1 MSMNRCKANGR
12 NTNKSTLSCVFF
24 GQKHINSREG
34 GIEIV
39 VEELAT
45 RMVKRGLRVTCI
57 DRKGH
62 HVSGKEFDRES
73 LDVYKGVRILTV
85 PTIERKGLSALSS
98 SFFASVKA
106 AYGDYDVVHIHAEG
120 PALFCWIPKLAGKRV
135 ICTVHGLDH
144 QRAKW
149 SLLGR
154 WCILQG
160 EKNAVKYSDEMIVLS
175 KAVQKYFSDKYD
187 RETIFIPNGV
197 NQPEIAGANE
207 ITKRWD
213 LEKNSYIL
221 FLGRIVPEKGIHY
234 LIEAYKKIKTE
245 KKLVIAGG
253 SSDSD
258 EYMKELF
265 QLGGENIIF
274 TGFQQGRI
282 LKELYSNAYVYCL
295 PSDLEGMPLSLLEA
309 MSFGNC
315 CLVSDIP
322 ECTEVV
328 EDKAVIFEKGNVEEL
343 RQKLIELI
351 EDEGIVKRFQSL
363 AADFICQKYNW
374 DRVVDKTLDLYKK
387 QGLHLNN
394 A

>member
-1 MSMNRCKANGR
+1 MSINPQKTNNRNMNI
-12 NTNKSTLSCVFF
+12 STLSCVFF

-45 RMVKRGLRVTCI
+45 RMAKRGFNVTCI
-57 DRKGH
+57 NRKGH
-62 HVSGKEFDRES
+62 HVSGKEFDTES
-73 LDVYKGVRILTV
+73 LEEYRGVKILTV
-85 PTIERKGLSALSS
+85 PTIVGKGLSALSS
-98 SFFASVKA
+98 SFFASIKA
-106 AYGDYDVVHIHAEG
+106 ACGDYNVVHIHAEG

-149 SLLGR
+149 SWVGR

-160 EKNAVKYSDEMIVLS
+160 EKAAVKYSDEIIVLS
-175 KAVQKYFSDKYD
+175 KAVQRYFVNKYNRK
-187 RETIFIPNGV
+187 TTFIPNGV
-197 NQPEIAGANE
+197 NRPKLVDAYE

-213 LEKNSYIL
+213 LKKDSYIL

-234 LIEAYKKIKTE
+234 LINAYKKVKTE

-258 EYMKELF
+258 KYMKELF
-265 QLGGENIIF
+265 ELGGDNIIF

-282 LKELYSNAYVYCL
+282 LEELYSNAYIYCL

-315 CLVSDIP
+315 CLVSNIP
-322 ECTEVV
+322 ECIEVI
-328 EDKAVIFEKGNVEEL
+328 EDKAIVFEKGNVEHL
-343 RQKLIELI
+343 SQKLVELLD
-351 EDEGIVKRFQSL
+351 DEETVRRFQAS
-363 AADFICQKYNW
+363 ATDFICQKYNW
-374 DRVVDKTLDLYKK
+374 DQVVDKTLELYEKH
-387 QGLHLNN
+387 GTSFE
-394 A
+394 